1 MFKQGVASIP
11 WKLSGI
17 QVEFVKSEFNGMLP
31 RHFETEKTRTSTD
44 DANVIDLLD
53 LTKTWWLKP
62 QTSYVPDDLNDLNK
76 EDSSHY
82 VRRAF

>member
-17 QVEFVKSEFNGMLP
+17 QVEFVKSEFNGILP
-31 RHFETEKTRTSTD
+31 RHFETEK
-44 DANVIDLLD
+44 ANDIDLVD
-53 LTKTWWLKP
+53 LTKMWWLKP

-82 VRRAF
+82 VR